1 MKIQDLREQIRSSL
15 PVYGKVVV
23 PQMFTM
29 PSPRFHFEISR
40 TVLDP
45 QYRFINIIAPRDH
58 AKSSLVGCIKVLHH
72 IFFDPGP
79 KFILLVSKTEGHA
92 IRLLDT
98 IKDALNY
105 SASLRALF
113 GYHGQFN
120 AKKWTSTEVVLDND
134 VMILCRGTGQMV
146 RGLKHGHQRPTL
158 IILDDPE
165 DENNTKTPEAM
176 EINLRWLLQGL
187 VPAID
192 VVSGRIIVIGT
203 PLNERCMIETLARMK
218 SWKTLRYRALHDEG
232 PKESWTSL
240 WPERMSV
247 ADLVLKKENLADIG
261 RVSIFYREYQ
271 CIVIGDEDQLFRP
284 EYIQYYAGVFEL
296 RRNVPILKLTERNGI
311 IFDPIKILVVNVF
324 MGVDPASSTRQTA
337 DFSTIV
343 PKAVD
348 SDGFNY
354 VLPYYHKRASP
365 MEVTDSIIEYYNR
378 YKPIKTTIEA
388 TGYQEMIRDY
398 LRRETFIP
406 GMDSRKKELPRERK
420 SKRLESMQPVFAK
433 KKVFI
438 QKNMSDLRDELLS
451 YPRGGHDDLLDGLY
465 YSFRGNYRPLVTEA
479 PPEDAPREF
488 RKAKRAENNEASYMT
503 S

>member
-1 MKIQDLREQIRSSL
+1 MKIQDLRNQIGTSL
-15 PVYGKVVV
+15 PVLGRVVV

-29 PSPRFHFEISR
+29 PSPKFHFEVSKV
-40 TVLDP
+40 VLDETK
-45 QYRFINIIAPRDH
+45 RFINIIAPRDH
-58 AKSSLVGCIKVLHH
+58 AKSSLIGCIKVLHH

-79 KFILLVSKTEGHA
+79 KFVLLVSKTEGHA

-105 SASLRALF
+105 SAALRSLF

-120 AKKWTSTEVVLDND
+120 AKKWTTTEVILDNGT
-134 VMILCRGTGQMV
+134 MILTRGTGQMV

-176 EINLRWLLQGL
+176 ELNLRWLLQGL

-192 VVSGRIIVIGT
+192 TVSGRIIVIGT
-203 PLNERCMIETLARMK
+203 PLNERCMIETLSKMK
-218 SWKTLRYRALHDEG
+218 SWHTMRYRALHDEG
-232 PKESWTSL
+232 ARDSWWSL

-247 ADLVLKKENLADIG
+247 EDLIQKKENLADIG

-284 EYIQYYAGVFEL
+284 EYLQYYVGDFEL
-296 RRNVPILKLTERNGI
+296 RRGTPILKLTERNGVL
-311 IFDPIKILVVNVF
+311 FDPVKILVVNVF

-343 PKAVD
+343 PKAID
-348 SDGFNY
+348 FEGLHY
-354 VLPYYHKRASP
+354 VLPYYHKRATP
-365 MEVTDSIIEYYNR
+365 MEVTDAIMDYYNR
-378 YKPIKTTIEA
+378 YKPLKTTIEA

-433 KKVFI
+433 KKVLL
-438 QKNMSDLRDELLS
+438 QKNMSALRDELLA

-465 YSFRGNYRPLVTEA
+465 YSFRGNYPPIESEA
-479 PPEDAPREF
+479 PPETAPREF
-488 RKAKRAENNEASYMT
+488 RKAKRTETEANYMT
-503 S
+503 A